1 MTDVLDMHTHTLA
14 SGHAYNTVME
24 MAAAAKDKGLELL
37 GITEHAPMMPGSCHE
52 YYFSNLKAVPRN
64 ICGIRLMLGV
74 ELNIC
79 GRNGEVDLPP
89 DILRQM
95 DLCIASMHTP
105 CYQPGTAAE
114 NTRAYRLAREYP
126 CIHIIGHP
134 DDGRMPV
141 DYEELA
147 RGAAQEHVLLELNN
161 GSLRPDGF
169 RLNCRENAA
178 LMLKYCEKFGTR
190 VIMDSDA
197 HVMTDVGNHRYCEEL
212 VKTTGFPEELIVNRS
227 AELLEACLREKVS
240 RQ

>member
-89 DILRQM
+89 DILREM

-105 CYQPGTAAE
+105 CYQPGQ
-114 NTRAYRLAREYP
+114 RLRTP
-126 CIHIIGHP
+126 GHIVWLWRIP
-134 DDGRMPV
+134 AFILSAIP
-141 DYEELA
+141 
-147 RGAAQEHVLLELNN
+147 
-161 GSLRPDGF
+161 
-169 RLNCRENAA
+169 
-178 LMLKYCEKFGTR
+178 
-190 VIMDSDA
+190 
-197 HVMTDVGNHRYCEEL
+197 MTDECRWIMRNW
-212 VKTTGFPEELIVNRS
+212 PEERRRS
-227 AELLEACLREKVS
+227 MCCWN
-240 RQ
+240 